1 MFDYNLPEQCSI
13 VGKWT
18 TLILENYKFRSTQA
32 IKDTRIITGIFAII
46 LLFSVP
52 LVVPSQAVLT
62 DSSQTGVIIPLY
74 TYPGNTWDE
83 VIQVKN
89 ANPSIPIIAIINP
102 NSGSGSSID
111 TNYETKIQELQS
123 AEILVLGYVYTSY
136 AQRTSAQAITEI
148 DNYKNWYNVDGIF
161 FDEMSNIAGDENYYQ
176 NLDDYVKSQGL
187 SYTVGNPGTDT
198 LPSYVG
204 TVDNIIIYENSGLPD
219 ISSINGWHENYEK
232 KNCSL
237 LTHEL
242 NAIDSAFCV
251 EASNY
256 VGYLYFTNDILPNPW
271 DSLPPYF
278 DELVAKMNIV
288 IDTASP
294 VITLNGANPVTLEA
308 GIDTYTEDG
317 ASVTDDDPTYTGI
330 VSIGGDTVY
339 ANTVG
344 TYIVTYDAPADAA
357 GNVPLQIT
365 RTVNVIDTTATL
377 TVNSVDLVGNPINGL
392 WTELILDDNTIDT
405 GFTTMSFTGDSGTQY
420 TVFVSDY
427 QNYLFD
433 HWDDGSTDRNR
444 TITPTGDMTLTASYQ
459 TGSPSDTT
467 SPVIALNGD
476 NPVTLQAGIDTYTED
491 GANVTD
497 DDPTYTGIVSIGG
510 DAVYANIVGT
520 YIVTYDAPADA
531 AGNVP
536 AQVTRTVIVKEIVI
550 IAETTFCDDL
560 TIDELIASGVYN
572 VIDNRDGHLDG
583 RVIMGTGGND
593 MILAS
598 DAGNQIRA
606 RGGSDCVIGGA
617 GNDVLYGNSGSDK
630 IFGQQGDDLLRG
642 NRGSDTIV
650 GGSGDDILT
659 GGLNTDTCISD
670 IEDTTAPKS
679 CEL

>member
-1 MFDYNLPEQCSI
+1 MQEQCSI
-13 VGKWT
+13 FGKCT
-18 TLILENYKFRSTQA
+18 TTIFDNYNSRLPPA
-32 IKDTRIITGIFAII
+32 IKNIRIITGIFAII

-62 DSSQTGVIIPLY
+62 DPSQTGIIIPLY
-74 TYPGNTWDE
+74 TYPGNTWDK

-136 AQRTSAQAITEI
+136 AQRNSAQAITEI

-161 FDEMSNIAGDENYYQ
+161 FDQMSNTVGDENYYQ

-187 SYTVGNPGTDT
+187 SYTVGNPGADT

-219 ISSINGWHENYEK
+219 VSLINGWHEDYEK
-232 KNCSL
+232 KNFSL

-256 VGYLYFTNDILPNPW
+256 VGYLYMTNDILPNPW

-278 DELVAKMNIV
+278 DELVAKMNTS
-288 IDTASP
+288 IDTTPP
-294 VITLNGANPVTLEA
+294 VITLNGANPITLEA

-317 ASVTDDDPTYTGI
+317 ASVTDDDPTYTGTA
-330 VSIGGDTVY
+330 SIGGDMVD

-344 TYIVTYDAPADAA
+344 AYIVTYDAPSDAAGNVPLQITRTVNVIDTTPPVITLNGANPITLEAGIDTYTEDGASVTDDDPTYTGTASIGGDMVDANTVGAYIVTYDAPSDAA

-365 RTVNVIDTTATL
+365 RTVNVIDTTATI
-377 TVNSVDLVGNPINGL
+377 TVNSVDLFGNPINGL
-392 WTELILDDNTIDT
+392 WTELILDDSTIDT
-405 GFTTMSFTGDSGTQY
+405 GFTTKSFTGDSGTQYTVFVSDYQNYLFDHWDDGSTDRNRTITPTGDMTLTASYQTGSPPVTLTVNSVDLFGNPINGLWTELILDDSTIDTGFTTKSFTGDSGTQY

-459 TGSPSDTT
+459 TGSPSDT
-467 SPVIALNGD
+467 A
-476 NPVTLQAGIDTYTED
+476 
-491 GANVTD
+491 
-497 DDPTYTGIVSIGG
+497 
-510 DAVYANIVGT
+510 
-520 YIVTYDAPADA
+520 
-531 AGNVP
+531 
-536 AQVTRTVIVKEIVI
+536 
-550 IAETTFCDDL
+550 
-560 TIDELIASGVYN
+560 
-572 VIDNRDGHLDG
+572 
-583 RVIMGTGGND
+583 
-593 MILAS
+593 
-598 DAGNQIRA
+598 
-606 RGGSDCVIGGA
+606 
-617 GNDVLYGNSGSDK
+617 
-630 IFGQQGDDLLRG
+630 
-642 NRGSDTIV
+642 
-650 GGSGDDILT
+650 
-659 GGLNTDTCISD
+659 
-670 IEDTTAPKS
+670 
-679 CEL
+679 